1 MTSQNTLSLR
11 VLGDFEVW
19 RGNTN
24 LALPQSKKTRALLAY
39 LALTQRAHR
48 RERLCALLWDVTDDP
63 RAALRWS
70 LSKLRPL
77 LDAGDH
83 ARVIADRESVA
94 VDLEGAD
101 LDLASIRARMKAD
114 GEALTMEELLALAAR
129 FRGPFLEGLDLPD
142 FTDYQAW
149 CVSMREEARRLHA
162 SVLRA
167 LLARLSGEPA
177 AAVPHARALV
187 QADPFDEHAHIG
199 LVRVLMAAGQRGEA
213 EQRVQA
219 AERQLQ
225 EAHGK
230 PPLLLR
236 AAWREL
242 QEPRNAAAA
251 PPPPPAAERQVADE
265 EAEELGSAK
274 LTGRTAERASLLQA
288 LDEAKTRNSGRVV
301 LVGGDPGMGKSRLL
315 RKLVEAATAQG
326 GTVLRASAFEADTSR
341 PYGIWIEALRGLPRA
356 SMGESI
362 GRDLAPLIPELGPA
376 TQEPYSRERLFGAVA
391 ELIAARAHSA
401 PPVVL
406 AFDDAHWCDS
416 ASADL
421 LHYVLRLNRHRPVL
435 TAIAYRAGEIDD
447 NAAMAK
453 LLRGLLEEG
462 RTSEIELKALSRED
476 VRQLVGSVAPTVD
489 AERIYAESG
498 GNPLFALE
506 LARAAPHLGDD
517 VPRSLT
523 TLVRAQ
529 IDRLPG
535 PALEILRWAAVL
547 GRTFE
552 PTLLGKL
559 TDVSPS
565 DLVASLE
572 TMERRGFIRA
582 VPSPAGGAAYGFT
595 HSLVQRAI
603 YNGLSEPRQRV
614 LHNKIAQALL
624 DKDGPNELTA
634 GMIAYHAALG
644 GDPALAARACVAAG
658 RRCLRLF
665 ANAAATALV
674 RRGRY
679 YADLV
684 AEPDRTKLHLE
695 LTQILLG
702 AGKPD
707 RDAAAMQAIEELT
720 ERALDYGAVDHARLG
735 FHMLSV
741 MSWETGEWSDAQ
753 RLSLQ
758 AELVSRSAE
767 PGERVVAMAEAARCL
782 AMLERDLGQADA
794 LLREA
799 TALSR
804 RTSTDISAL
813 HDATGLLHLH
823 KGDFDAA
830 ADEFRQARM
839 LARSRGDRLSEFLA
853 LAHTVVVEIERERY
867 AAALA
872 LCGELVAIGQK
883 VRDGSDSPFSA
894 TLEALARYGA
904 GDEAA
909 IAALDDAIE
918 GLRVADAKHRMIY
931 ALTRAARIDF
941 ARGDLERTRLRAQ
954 AALDL
959 ARPLDRPSD
968 VAIALALL
976 ACAAQRAGDA
986 AALAACRREL
996 DSLPVQTLSARARAG
1011 ILAAQAAG

>member
-1 MTSQNTLSLR
+1 MHDTT
-11 VLGDFEVW
+11 
-19 RGNTN
+19 
-24 LALPQSKKTRALLAY
+24 
-39 LALTQRAHR
+39 
-48 RERLCALLWDVTDDP
+48 
-63 RAALRWS
+63 
-70 LSKLRPL
+70 
-77 LDAGDH
+77 
-83 ARVIADRESVA
+83 
-94 VDLEGAD
+94 
-101 LDLASIRARMKAD
+101 
-114 GEALTMEELLALAAR
+114 
-129 FRGPFLEGLDLPD
+129 
-142 FTDYQAW
+142 
-149 CVSMREEARRLHA
+149 
-162 SVLRA
+162 
-167 LLARLSGEPA
+167 
-177 AAVPHARALV
+177 
-187 QADPFDEHAHIG
+187 
-199 LVRVLMAAGQRGEA
+199 
-213 EQRVQA
+213 
-219 AERQLQ
+219 
-225 EAHGK
+225 
-230 PPLLLR
+230 
-236 AAWREL
+236 
-242 QEPRNAAAA
+242 
-251 PPPPPAAERQVADE
+251 
-265 EAEELGSAK
+265 
-274 LTGRTAERASLLQA
+274 
-288 LDEAKTRNSGRVV
+288 TRNSGRVV

-315 RKLVEAATAQG
+315 RKLVEAASAQG
-326 GTVLRASAFEADTSR
+326 GTVLRGSAFEADASR

-356 SMGESI
+356 SVGDSI
-362 GRDLAPLIPELGPA
+362 GRDLAPLIPEFGPA
-376 TQEPYSRERLFGAVA
+376 TPEPYSRERLFGAVA

-406 AFDDAHWCDS
+406 VLDDAHWCDS
-416 ASADL
+416 ASAEL
-421 LHYVLRLNRHRPVL
+421 LHYVLRLNRHRPLL
-435 TAIAYRAGEIDD
+435 TVIAYRAGEIDD
-447 NAAMAK
+447 NVAMAK
-453 LLRGLLEEG
+453 LLRGLREEG
-462 RTSEIELKALSRED
+462 RASEIELKALSRED
-476 VRQLVGSVAPTVD
+476 VRRLVQSVSPAVD

-506 LARAAPHLGDD
+506 LARAAPHFGDD

-695 LTQILLG
+695 LTQIMMG

-707 RDAAAMQAIEELT
+707 RDTAAMRAIEELT

-804 RTSTDISAL
+804 RTATDISAL

-830 ADEFRQARM
+830 ADEFRQARV
-839 LARSRGDRLSEFLA
+839 LARSRGDRL
-853 LAHTVVVEIERERY
+853 ER
-867 AAALA
+867 
-872 LCGELVAIGQK
+872 I
-883 VRDGSDSPFSA
+883 P
-894 TLEALARYGA
+894 GA
-904 GDEAA
+904 GA
-909 IAALDDAIE
+909 
-918 GLRVADAKHRMIY
+918 HR
-931 ALTRAARIDF
+931 
-941 ARGDLERTRLRAQ
+941 G
-954 AALDL
+954 
-959 ARPLDRPSD
+959 
-968 VAIALALL
+968 
-976 ACAAQRAGDA
+976 
-986 AALAACRREL
+986 RR
-996 DSLPVQTLSARARAG
+996 DRARA
-1011 ILAAQAAG
+1011 L

>member
-63 RAALRWS
+63 RGALRWS

-77 LDAGDH
+77 LDADDR
-83 ARVIADRESVA
+83 ARVIADRENVA

-101 LDLASIRARMKAD
+101 LDLASIRARMAAD
-114 GEALTMEELLALAAR
+114 GETLTTEVLLGLAAR

-167 LLARLSGEPA
+167 VLARLTREPA
-177 AAVPHARALV
+177 AAVTHARALV

-242 QEPRNAAAA
+242 QEPRNTAAAAA
-251 PPPPPAAERQVADE
+251 PAADRPIADE

-288 LDEAKTRNSGRVV
+288 LEEATTRNSGRVV

-362 GRDLAPLIPELGPA
+362 GRDLAPLIPELGPT

-406 AFDDAHWCDS
+406 VFDDAHWCDS

-453 LLRGLLEEG
+453 LVRGLREEG
-462 RTSEIELKALSRED
+462 RASEIELKALSRED
-476 VRQLVGSVAPTVD
+476 VRLLVASVAPAVD

-582 VPSPAGGAAYGFT
+582 VPSPAGSAAYGFT

-707 RDAAAMQAIEELT
+707 RDAAAVRAIEELT

-741 MSWETGEWSDAQ
+741 MSCETGEWSDAQ

-758 AELVSRSAE
+758 AELVSRSAD

-804 RTSTDISAL
+804 RTATDISAI

-839 LARSRGDRLSEFLA
+839 LARSRGDRLSEFFA

-894 TLEALARYGA
+894 TLEALARYGT
-904 GDEAA
+904 GDSTA

-918 GLRVADAKHRMIY
+918 ELRLADAKHRMIY
-931 ALTRAARIDF
+931 ALTRAARIDVARDELER
-941 ARGDLERTRLRAQ
+941 ARGRAQ

-968 VAIALALL
+968 VGLALALL
-976 ACAAQRAGDA
+976 AGVARRAGDK

-996 DSLPVQTLSARARAG
+996 DTLPVQTLSARARAS
-1011 ILAAQAAG
+1011 ITAAQDGG